1 MSRPISRLRRISVR
15 QLALLVG
22 VGGLL
27 GLASCATG
35 EYKFRT
41 TIATGEKI
49 EIPLQNGGPAPA
61 KEGPI
66 QVQLA
71 MFLPATEN
79 GQKGL
84 RYQFALTDR
93 SPTPPRS
100 IRVEDVTDDHTVL
113 LAEDLQPHLNEGRW
127 MQRSAFI
134 PGTDPSL
141 GWLQYVDD
149 AMRVFRFTVETGDG
163 RTVTLYQGWSVP
175 GWAKPRIRPSIGM
188 P

>member
-1 MSRPISRLRRISVR
+1 MAYPTFRSRIVWARRAVL
-15 QLALLVG
+15 LAG
-22 VGGLL
+22 AGGLL
-27 GLASCATG
+27 ALASCATG

-41 TIATGEKI
+41 TISTGEKI

-66 QVQLA
+66 QVELA
-71 MFLPATEN
+71 LFLPATEKD
-79 GQKGL
+79 QKGI

-113 LAEDLQPHLNEGRW
+113 LVEDRQPQLKDGRW
-127 MQRSAFI
+127 LQRSAFI

-141 GWLQYVDD
+141 SWLQYVDD
-149 AMRVFRFTVETGDG
+149 AMRVFRFTVETADG
-163 RTVTLYQGWSVP
+163 RQVVLYQGWSIP
-175 GWAKPRIRPSIGM
+175 GWAKTRIRPSIGM